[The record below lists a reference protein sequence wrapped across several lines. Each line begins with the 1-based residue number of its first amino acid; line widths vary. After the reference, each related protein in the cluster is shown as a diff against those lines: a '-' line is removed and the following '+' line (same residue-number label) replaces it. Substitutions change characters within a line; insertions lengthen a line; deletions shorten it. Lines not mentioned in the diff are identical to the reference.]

1 MVLARSSSSG
11 TCSTA
16 CVLAICTAEILGLA
30 GYSIVPAV
38 LPQLM
43 GAWSLN
49 GMQSGWLAG
58 VISGGYMLGV
68 IPMVAATDRIS
79 ARAVY
84 LGSAAL
90 SVISSFGLALSDA
103 LGPALV
109 FRALSGLGLA
119 GMYMPGLR
127 AITDGVEGDRRARV
141 AALYISSFTVGAALS
156 FLLGR
161 AGILWGWRTAFLVA
175 AIAGLL
181 GFAIAWVMMPRTE
194 ARPPPAE
201 GFFPLRGVLQN
212 RDAVILIVAYA
223 ATIWGRRRSAPVG
236 RRVSRLLRRR
246 LDTLGLEHVGG
257 CRAHQSAW
265 RTGGAM
271 GQ

>member
-1 MVLARSSSSG
+1 MRPMVLARSSSSG

-119 GMYMPGLR
+119 GMYMPGLAQSPTVSRGIGVR
-127 AITDGVEGDRRARV
+127 ASRPFTPAR
-141 AALYISSFTVGAALS
+141 L
-156 FLLGR
+156 
-161 AGILWGWRTAFLVA
+161 
-175 AIAGLL
+175 
-181 GFAIAWVMMPRTE
+181 
-194 ARPPPAE
+194 
-201 GFFPLRGVLQN
+201 
-212 RDAVILIVAYA
+212 
-223 ATIWGRRRSAPVG
+223 RSAPLFPFCSAAPASSGVG
-236 RRVSRLLRRR
+236 AQRFWLLRSPGFLALRSP
-246 LDTLGLEHVGG
+246 G
-257 CRAHQSAW
+257 
-265 RTGGAM
+265 
-271 GQ
+271 